1 MNLDWIRKIAYL
13 RHVNLKELPTCN
25 SKKPIDFTR
34 ILEKFLCR
42 IEDLARSYR
51 FLLGVGSCK
60 GREEDD
66 MFERIFNQSLQSI
79 FVKNHN
85 SQHFPMGATYFMKH
99 FLQKKTEKNKLR
111 TLLAYTGDQKYR
123 WLCYTWLKQISVN
136 NKIYY
141 HNCFKLTQK
150 LPLIKA

>member
-1 MNLDWIRKIAYL
+1 MCQVFNIMWKSSLINYRELNWFHHAKDEVF
-13 RHVNLKELPTCN
+13 VNLWTWTGFEKLHIWDMLIWKSCQHATVKSPKILPGYWT
-25 SKKPIDFTR
+25 
-34 ILEKFLCR
+34 KFLCR

-60 GREEDD
+60 GIEEDD

-99 FLQKKTEKNKLR
+99 FLQKKQR
-111 TLLAYTGDQKYR
+111 
-123 WLCYTWLKQISVN
+123 
-136 NKIYY
+136 KI
-141 HNCFKLTQK
+141 N
-150 LPLIKA
+150 